1 MHALPQA
8 ELPAMV
14 IRIRLPIHG
23 ESRTHNSVRIQRRQ
37 AIQNQAQRQPILALP
52 RIARNFHV

>member
-37 AIQNQAQRQPILALP
+37 AIQNQPAREAFWARP